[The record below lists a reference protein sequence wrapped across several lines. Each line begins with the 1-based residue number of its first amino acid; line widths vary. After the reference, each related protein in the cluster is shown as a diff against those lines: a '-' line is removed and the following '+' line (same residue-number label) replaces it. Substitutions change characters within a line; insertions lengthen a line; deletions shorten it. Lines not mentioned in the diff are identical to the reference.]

1 MCDCDKLIKA
11 IDAYLTKADDS
22 LKDVL
27 EAEGYV
33 NASDT
38 VKRTT
43 SLEDAVAE
51 ALKSETD
58 YFINAANDAIDIEEF
73 ANKIW
78 PGIKLT
84 DDLAE
89 KLSLIF
95 QEQLAEFLPELIEAY
110 IQQTDK
116 ELILPQVSKRTTAW
130 VKSWSKE
137 LGELMTLTSHNE
149 IDNILTQGLKNGS
162 GMQTFIQD
170 ILDSGIRDE
179 YYKARRVAITE
190 TLRAHSVAQEES
202 IQQSPAV
209 EQKEWVHTGNY
220 RNAPRQ
226 NHVDMNGQVVNKNKP
241 FTLIGADGSTYEP
254 QYPRDTILPAA
265 ESVNCHCIHR
275 GIVSEKILGLSLD
288 ERKRL
293 QAEAVAQMDDE
304 WEKELDK
311 KNKAK
316 AGIDE

>member
-1 MCDCDKLIKA
+1 MHGCDKLMKA

-27 EAEGYV
+27 EEEGYV

-38 VKRTT
+38 VKRAT
-43 SLEDAVAE
+43 SLEDAVTE
-51 ALKSETD
+51 ALQNETD
-58 YFINAANDAIDIEEF
+58 YFITAANEAVDLEEF
-73 ANKIW
+73 AKRIW

-95 QEQLAEFLPELIEAY
+95 QEQLSEFMPGIIEAY

-130 VKSWSKE
+130 VKDWSEE
-137 LGELMTLTSHNE
+137 LGGLMKLTSHTQIE
-149 IDNILTQGLKNGS
+149 TILADGLKNGS
-162 GMQTFIQD
+162 GIQTFTQD
-170 ILDSGIRDE
+170 IINSGIRNE
-179 YYKARRVAITE
+179 RYRARCVAITE

-209 EQKEWVHTGNY
+209 EQKEWVHTGSY

-226 NHVDMNGQVVNKNKP
+226 NHVDMNGQVVDKNKP
-241 FTLIGADGSTYEP
+241 FVLIGADGGTYEP

-275 GIVSEKILGLSLD
+275 GIVSEKILGISLE

-293 QAEAVAQMDDE
+293 QAEAVAQMDDK
-304 WEKELDK
+304 WEKELDA
-311 KNKAK
+311 KNKAM
-316 AGIDE
+316 AGIEE